1 MTKTILKRVSL
12 TKEHEKALE
21 IATSKE
27 YIKKVKACDE
37 DRRSRFISIRNKP
50 NVQIKR
56 AMAKDK

>member
-1 MTKTILKRVSL
+1 MTKTILKSLYL

-37 DRRSRFISIRNKP
+37 ERKSRFISIRNKP

-56 AMAKDK
+56 ALKCI